1 MTKNVIELEQ
11 YRREVSEQT
20 ETLLAYENDG
30 TLQGMMIESHVRLTN
45 LVDRL
50 IGIVA
55 TQQEAIDELARHVNE
70 EGSSKHDRH

>member
-1 MTKNVIELEQ
+1 MTKNVIDLEQ
-11 YRREVSEQT
+11 YRRELSERT

-50 IGIVA
+50 ISIIT
-55 TQQEAIDELARHVNE
+55 TQQEAIDELARHINE
-70 EGSSKHDRH
+70 GGSNQHDRH